1 MVLMELEGVP
11 LSSLDHNEEGWGWI
25 RVGQERVSPLCLELK
40 GSADVRGRGEGGQCN
55 ITTVHCTLFL

>member
-11 LSSLDHNEEGWGWI
+11 LSSLDHNKEGWGWM

-40 GSADVRGRGEGGQCN
+40 GSADVRGHREGERD
-55 ITTVHCTLFL
+55 VSLLDYTLFH